1 MARTVD
7 PQRHEARRLE
17 IIDAAL
23 TVIAARG
30 YDGATTSAICR
41 EAGIGSGTF
50 FHYFP
55 TKVDV
60 LLAILALGTTEV
72 ADLGAELA
80 GIEDPLAA
88 IGRIVDQ
95 AIDDAADPRI
105 GGFVLA
111 VAAVMHQ
118 PQVAAALQA
127 DEDAQRGLLLDCL
140 SRAQEAGQVRT
151 DLPAERLA
159 SWARLLMD
167 GFLERIA
174 TEPAFTAERDGPV
187 LRETVFGF
195 LACRVARGRLP
206 DSATAAHTR
215 RRRGP
220 TRTGLA
226 GPP

>member
-7 PQRHEARRLE
+7 PQRHEARRLQ

-30 YDGATTSAICR
+30 YEGATTAAICR
-41 EAGIGSGTF
+41 EARIGSGTF

-55 TKVDV
+55 TKVEL
-60 LLAILALGTTEV
+60 LLAILTLGTDEV
-72 ADLGAELA
+72 SELGDELA
-80 GIEDPLAA
+80 GFEDPLAA

-95 AIDDAADPRI
+95 AIADAADPRI

-127 DEDAQRGLLLDCL
+127 DEDAQARLLVDWLA
-140 SRAQEAGQVRT
+140 RAQEAGQIRT
-151 DLPAERLA
+151 DLPA
-159 SWARLLMD
+159 ARLGSWVRLLLD

-174 TEPAFTAERDGPV
+174 TEEGFTAEREAPV
-187 LRETVFGF
+187 LREAVFEF
-195 LACRVARGRLP
+195 LAA
-206 DSATAAHTR
+206 S
-215 RRRGP
+215 
-220 TRTGLA
+220 
-226 GPP
+226 

>member
-1 MARTVD
+1 MARTVN
-7 PQRHEARRLE
+7 PQRHEARRLQ

-30 YDGATTSAICR
+30 YDGATTAAICR

-55 TKVDV
+55 TKVEL
-60 LLAILALGTTEV
+60 LLAILALGTGE
-72 ADLGAELA
+72 AAELGEELA
-80 GIEDPLAA
+80 GIEDPLQA
-88 IGRIVDQ
+88 IERIVDQ
-95 AIDDAADPRI
+95 AVTDATDPRV

-118 PQVAAALQA
+118 EQVAAALQA
-127 DEDAQRGLLLDCL
+127 DDAAQRSVLVDWLT
-140 SRAQEAGQVRT
+140 RAQEAGQIRT

-159 SWARLLMD
+159 SWVQLLLD

-174 TEPAFTAERDGPV
+174 TEAGFTAEREGPV

-195 LACRVARGRLP
+195 LAGP
-206 DSATAAHTR
+206 DSGAR
-215 RRRGP
+215 RPP
-220 TRTGLA
+220 TR
-226 GPP
+226 